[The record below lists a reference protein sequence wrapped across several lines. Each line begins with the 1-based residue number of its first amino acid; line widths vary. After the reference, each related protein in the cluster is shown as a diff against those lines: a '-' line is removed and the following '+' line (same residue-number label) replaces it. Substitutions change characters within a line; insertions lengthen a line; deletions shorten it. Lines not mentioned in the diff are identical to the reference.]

1 VTESVL
7 DTSPFSSK
15 RPLSRVAA
23 GLWLRRLQPGYPPFQ
38 CRVCCNNDPS
48 WRIGCSVVP
57 CARLR
62 HLAAHD
68 SEGWTRNANSLVRI
82 YFHDASGGDEAV
94 EPVTDVIAP
103 VRPAQSPSAQAD
115 DSYDDVIDMFLALSK
130 MPAESHEYRR
140 QRECIVNR
148 CLPLADH
155 VARHFGRRGE
165 GLDDLTQVARLGL
178 MNAINRFDPA
188 KGPSFIG
195 FAIPTMMG
203 EVRRYF
209 RDYSWGMRVP
219 RRLRELHV
227 QISRATAELVQ
238 KLGRAPTA
246 SELSRE
252 LEVPHEE
259 IVECLVAGDA
269 YQLESLDAPLGPDG
283 SGKSRLVADA
293 VGGID
298 PQIDHITDREAVRA
312 LVGALPRREREVLH
326 MRFFE
331 SMTQT
336 QIAERIGVSQMQV
349 SRILASTL
357 QCLRDQL
364 E

>member
-1 VTESVL
+1 M
-7 DTSPFSSK
+7 
-15 RPLSRVAA
+15 
-23 GLWLRRLQPGYPPFQ
+23 
-38 CRVCCNNDPS
+38 
-48 WRIGCSVVP
+48 
-57 CARLR
+57 
-62 HLAAHD
+62 
-68 SEGWTRNANSLVRI
+68 
-82 YFHDASGGDEAV
+82 
-94 EPVTDVIAP
+94 TDVIAAT
-103 VRPAQSPSAQAD
+103 RPAPAVSTQTD
-115 DSYDDVIDMFLALSK
+115 DSYDDVVEMFVALRE

-140 QRECIVNR
+140 QRELIVSR

-155 VARHFGRRGE
+155 VASHFARRGE
-165 GLDDLTQVARLGL
+165 GLDDLIQVARLGL
-178 MNAINRFDPA
+178 MNAVNRFDPA

-195 FAIPTMMG
+195 FAVPTMMG

-227 QISRATAELVQ
+227 QISRTTGDLAQ

-246 SELSRE
+246 GELSKV
-252 LEVPHEE
+252 LDVPREE

-269 YQLESLDAPLGPDG
+269 YRLDSLDAPLGADS
-283 SGKSRLVADA
+283 SGTPRSVADA

-298 PQIDHITDREAVRA
+298 PQIEHITNREAVRV
-312 LVGALPRREREVLH
+312 LVAGLAQREREVLR

-331 SMTQT
+331 SMTQS

-349 SRILASTL
+349 SRILANTL
-357 QCLRDQL
+357 RTLRDQL

>member
-1 VTESVL
+1 VWWEG
-7 DTSPFSSK
+7 D
-15 RPLSRVAA
+15 
-23 GLWLRRLQPGYPPFQ
+23 
-38 CRVCCNNDPS
+38 
-48 WRIGCSVVP
+48 
-57 CARLR
+57 CAQ
-62 HLAAHD
+62 
-68 SEGWTRNANSLVRI
+68 TRNVSVHTIERWCAPDANLFVRR
-82 YFHDASGGDEAV
+82 ALRPMTEVMAR
-94 EPVTDVIAP
+94 P
-103 VRPAQSPSAQAD
+103 RPARSAGRQSE
-115 DSYDDVIDMFLALSK
+115 DSYNDVVEMFLEMGQMA
-130 MPAESHEYRR
+130 AESHEYRR
-140 QRECIVNR
+140 QRERIVAR

-155 VARHFGRRGE
+155 VARHFARRGE
-165 GLDDLTQVARLGL
+165 ALDDLTQVARLGL

-227 QISRATAELVQ
+227 QISRTTADLVQ

-246 SELSRE
+246 SELSE
-252 LEVPHEE
+252 VLGVPHQE
-259 IVECLVAGDA
+259 IVECLVARDA
-269 YQLESLDAPLGPDG
+269 YQLESLDAPIGADG
-283 SGKSRLVADA
+283 SGKTRVVADGL
-293 VGGID
+293 GGTD
-298 PQIDHITDREAVRA
+298 PQIDHITNREAVRTLIA
-312 LVGALPRREREVLH
+312 ALPQREREVLH

-331 SMTQT
+331 SMTQS
-336 QIAERIGVSQMQV
+336 QIAEQIDVSQMQV

>member
-1 VTESVL
+1 MT
-7 DTSPFSSK
+7 
-15 RPLSRVAA
+15 
-23 GLWLRRLQPGYPPFQ
+23 
-38 CRVCCNNDPS
+38 
-48 WRIGCSVVP
+48 
-57 CARLR
+57 
-62 HLAAHD
+62 
-68 SEGWTRNANSLVRI
+68 NA
-82 YFHDASGGDEAV
+82 
-94 EPVTDVIAP
+94 IAP
-103 VRPAQSPSAQAD
+103 PCPTRTATTQSD
-115 DSYDDVIDMFLALSK
+115 DSYDDVVGMFQVLHQLS
-130 MPAESHEYRR
+130 AESHEYRR
-140 QRECIVNR
+140 QRECIVAR

-155 VARHFGRRGE
+155 VASHFARRGE

-178 MNAINRFDPA
+178 MNAINRFDPD

-227 QISRATAELVQ
+227 QISRTTSDLAQ

-246 SELSRE
+246 GELSRV
-252 LEVPHEE
+252 LDVPREE
-259 IVECLVAGDA
+259 IIECLVAGDA
-269 YQLESLDAPLGPDG
+269 YRLDSLDAPLGADG
-283 SGKSRLVADA
+283 SGKPRLVADA

-298 PQIDHITDREAVRA
+298 PQIEHITNREAVRA
-312 LVGALPRREREVLH
+312 IVDALPERERQVLH

-331 SMTQT
+331 SMTQS

-349 SRILASTL
+349 SRILAHTL
-357 QCLRDQL
+357 RCLRDQL

>member
-1 VTESVL
+1 MAPMTNVIAE
-7 DTSPFSSK
+7 P
-15 RPLSRVAA
+15 RPARASR
-23 GLWLRRLQPGYPPFQ
+23 
-38 CRVCCNNDPS
+38 
-48 WRIGCSVVP
+48 
-57 CARLR
+57 
-62 HLAAHD
+62 
-68 SEGWTRNANSLVRI
+68 TRN
-82 YFHDASGGDEAV
+82 
-94 EPVTDVIAP
+94 
-103 VRPAQSPSAQAD
+103 D
-115 DSYDDVIDMFLALSK
+115 DSYDDVIEMFLVLSTL
-130 MPAESHEYRR
+130 PAESHAYRR

-155 VARHFGRRGE
+155 VARHFSRRGE

-178 MNAINRFDPA
+178 MNAINRFDPE

-203 EVRRYF
+203 EVRRHF
-209 RDYSWGMRVP
+209 RDHSWGMRVP

-227 QISRATAELVQ
+227 QIGRATSDLAQ

-246 SELSRE
+246 RELSKE
-252 LEVPHEE
+252 LGVPHDE

-269 YQLESLDAPLGPDG
+269 YQLESLDAPVGPSD
-283 SGKSRLVADA
+283 SGKARLIADA
-293 VGGID
+293 VGAVD
-298 PQIDHITDREAVRA
+298 PQIEHITDREAVRV
-312 LVGALPRREREVLH
+312 LISALPDREREVLH

-331 SMTQT
+331 SMTQS

-357 QCLRDQL
+357 ASLRDQL